1 MDDRHAER
9 IVALLEQLRDNQ
21 AEQLKRQAEAL
32 ALQKEQFEMVRR
44 QAERAEK
51 LQDRAEELQTRG
63 MGMMKTA
70 RRAVAILLPIVILL
84 VIYLSWL
91 IFR

>member
-1 MDDRHAER
+1 MDDRQAER

>member
-1 MDDRHAER
+1 MDDRQAER

-44 QAERAEK
+44 QVERAEK

>member
-1 MDDRHAER
+1 MDDRQAER
-9 IVALLEQLRDNQ
+9 IAALLEQLRDNQ
-21 AEQLKRQAEAL
+21 AEQLRRQAEAL

-70 RRAVAILLPIVILL
+70 RRAVGILLPIVVLL

-91 IFR
+91 LFR